1 MDQFGLMGLNGGL
14 VWDEKSDTYVN
25 VSKDQASF
33 SQRRPSFENSSAKGS
48 GREYDYC
55 DLG

>member
-33 SQRRPSFENSSAKGS
+33 S
-48 GREYDYC
+48 
-55 DLG
+55 